1 MYFSGNPPR
10 KKNTWLVA
18 KNTRHLFLKIQA
30 IYFKIYGLYFC
41 IFQTSE
47 TQQLTKVP
55 QQPVY
60 FPFFAGTD
68 TPFSALVFQK
78 QSFGLRFTL
87 RETGITIP
95 RSFQARVFLRA
106 RQQRLHVPEPRQL
119 HRHR

>member
-10 KKNTWLVA
+10 KKTHGLLR
-18 KNTRHLFLKIQA
+18 KILGTYFEIQA
-30 IYFKIYGLYFC
+30 IFFKIYGLYFC

-47 TQQLTKVP
+47 TQQLTKAP

-68 TPFSALVFQK
+68 TPFSALVFSK
-78 QSFGLRFTL
+78 TELRTALHFA
-87 RETGITIP
+87 RTGITIP

>member
-10 KKNTWLVA
+10 KKTHGLLR
-18 KNTRHLFLKIQA
+18 KIQGTYFKIQA

-68 TPFSALVFQK
+68 TRFRLSFFQK

>member
-10 KKNTWLVA
+10 KKTNGLLRKIQGTY
-18 KNTRHLFLKIQA
+18 FKIQA

-68 TPFSALVFQK
+68 TPFSALVFSK
-78 QSFGLRFTL
+78 TELRTALHFA
-87 RETGITIP
+87 RNRHYYSSIIP
-95 RSFQARVFLRA
+95 SSRIFASKATTSSRA
-106 RQQRLHVPEPRQL
+106 
-119 HRHR
+119 

>member
-10 KKNTWLVA
+10 KKTHGLLR
-18 KNTRHLFLKIQA
+18 KIQGTYFKIQA

-60 FPFFAGTD
+60 FPFFAGRD
-68 TPFSALVFQK
+68 TPFSALVFSK
-78 QSFGLRFTL
+78 QSFGLHFTL

>member
-10 KKNTWLVA
+10 KKTHGLLR
-18 KNTRHLFLKIQA
+18 KKKA

-68 TPFSALVFQK
+68 TPFSALVFSK
-78 QSFGLRFTL
+78 TELRTALHFA
-87 RETGITIP
+87 RNRHYYSSIIP
-95 RSFQARVFLRA
+95 SSRIFASKATTSSRA
-106 RQQRLHVPEPRQL
+106 
-119 HRHR
+119 